1 MNFLT
6 MMFLQKTLSPKK
18 KTAPTKKP
26 TIPQVKTYTAEQFI
40 RKKMDEPG
48 KVGRLR

>member
-6 MMFLQKTLSPKK
+6 IMFLQKTLSPKR
-18 KTAPTKKP
+18 KTTPTKKP

-40 RKKMDEPG
+40 REQMFEPW
-48 KVGRLR
+48 KVGKLR